1 MHPALIVLV
10 IVSVPLGAW
19 AAYEGAE
26 YLREWWSERQERKQ
40 YEEFVR
46 QQYNNNEKQTSLRN
60 RRAFDEDDDDD
71 EPLVKSIMGRKSFHY
86 NSELRHRQQQQY
98 DKVV

>member
-1 MHPALIVLV
+1 MHPALIVLIV
-10 IVSVPLGAW
+10 VSVPLSAW

-46 QQYNNNEKQTSLRN
+46 AHGEKQALLS
-60 RRAFDEDDDDD
+60 AEFDSDDD
-71 EPLVKSIMGRKSFHY
+71 EPLASSVLRR
-86 NSELRHRQQQQY
+86 NSELRHRRHKGSQQ
-98 DKVV
+98 V

>member
-26 YLREWWSERQERKQ
+26 YFREWWSERQERKQ
-40 YEEFVR
+40 YEEFV
-46 QQYNNNEKQTSLRN
+46 QQHYNNNEKQTSLRD
-60 RRAFDEDDDDD
+60 RRASGEDDDD
-71 EPLVKSIMGRKSFHY
+71 EPLVKSIMRRRPFNDS
-86 NSELRHRQQQQY
+86 SELRFRQQQRY
-98 DKVV
+98 DKVL